1 METIIQEY
9 SIHLFKLFLALLLGV
24 LVGIE
29 RQLSGKTA
37 GMKTHALVSMGSALF
52 VIISIIV
59 SDEFKETIVFDPLRM
74 ASHIIVGVGFIGGGA
89 IFLKDATVS
98 GLTTAA
104 NLWVAAGIGMACG
117 FGLYPL
123 AIIVTLLS
131 LFIFVILR
139 YIERGL
145 NKK

>member
-1 METIIQEY
+1 MEAIIEEH
-9 SIHLFKLFLALLLGV
+9 SIHLFKLFLAMLLGV

-37 GMKTHALVSMGSALF
+37 GLKTHALVSMGSALF

-59 SDEFKETIVFDPLRM
+59 SDEFKETIAYDPLRM

-89 IFLKDATVS
+89 IFLKDTTVS

-104 NLWVAAGIGMACG
+104 NLWVAAGHGLALG
-117 FGLYPL
+117 FFGCSPGRNDY
-123 AIIVTLLS
+123 
-131 LFIFVILR
+131 
-139 YIERGL
+139 
-145 NKK
+145 